1 MKLKVDID
9 KLNVDSGFMD
19 VRRWFNR
26 YELYIDA
33 QRPIKEV
40 KEGETVTTDDR
51 SEQETIYLRYLP
63 LHITG
68 SILCCFEELEEA
80 DSRDYPKVKELL
92 ISYYSTDRSTAYNR
106 FVESKYTGTGIDLYI
121 AEMRKYLGVLGIRR
135 DSQDP
140 LLLEQFLRSIPE
152 SCAMELRSRCGKEG
166 DEMELSAVTQVA
178 RTLRSLQ
185 LDEQGRF
192 VGLMGSRGIQQDR
205 GKGRGKGSAL
215 PPPPPPKTSAGN
227 PNSKDGKST
236 QRPMSC
242 FACGEN
248 HRMCDCPIM
257 KTIRSG
263 NGMGPF
269 LPAGSGVGPQTQPA
283 QH

>member
-9 KLNVDSGFMD
+9 KLNVDSGFVD

-40 KEGETVTTDDR
+40 KEGETATGDDR
-51 SEQETIYLRYLP
+51 LEKETIYLRYLP
-63 LHITG
+63 LHLTG

-80 DSRDYPKVKELL
+80 DSRNYPKVKELL

-135 DSQDP
+135 ESQDP

-185 LDEQGRF
+185 LDDRGKF
-192 VGLMGSRGIQQDR
+192 VGLASPGSVVA
-205 GKGRGKGSAL
+205 GKGRDHRRPSRPSQDERKAGKNPA
-215 PPPPPPKTSAGN
+215 KTVA
-227 PNSKDGKST
+227 
-236 QRPMSC
+236 C
-242 FACGEN
+242 FACNGE
-248 HRMCDCPIM
+248 HRMSDCPIM
-257 KTIRSG
+257 QAFRASG
-263 NGMGPF
+263 NASGP
-269 LPAGSGVGPQTQPA
+269 LSPAGSGMGPSTNPV

>member
-40 KEGETVTTDDR
+40 KEGETVTGDDR
-51 SEQETIYLRYLP
+51 LEKETIYLRYLP
-63 LHITG
+63 LHLTG

-80 DSRDYPKVKELL
+80 DSRDYQKVKELL
-92 ISYYSTDRSTAYNR
+92 ISYYITDRSTAYNR

-152 SCAMELRSRCGKEG
+152 SCAMELRSRCGKDG
-166 DEMELSAVTQVA
+166 DDMELGAVVQVA

-185 LDEQGRF
+185 LD
-192 VGLMGSRGIQQDR
+192 DR
-205 GKGRGKGSAL
+205 GKFIGFGGFKGIPQGKGKDHKRPSNSS
-215 PPPPPPKTSAGN
+215 PPEKISEEKKI
-227 PNSKDGKST
+227 SKSSSK
-236 QRPMSC
+236 PISC
-242 FACGEN
+242 FACSGD
-248 HRMCDCPIM
+248 HRLCDCPIM
-257 KTIRSG
+257 QAFRASG
-263 NGMGPF
+263 NAPGPF
-269 LPAGSGVGPQTQPA
+269 SPAGSGMGPTNTPA